1 MPRVLVIS
9 DDGDMVWNERVNH
22 SDFEGEH
29 FRRCLVDRIGWAV
42 ADAESQWRLSTV
54 RPLRIDPAA
63 VRRSSHVEESQPDAV
78 AA

>member
-9 DDGDMVWNERVNH
+9 DDGEMIWNEHVND

-29 FRRCLVDRIGWAV
+29 FRRCLVDRIKWAV
-42 ADAESQWRLSTV
+42 ADAESSWRLSTV
-54 RPLRIDPAA
+54 RPVSIDPAA
-63 VRRSSHVEESQPDAV
+63 LRHRSPARSARPEAV

>member
-1 MPRVLVIS
+1 MPRVLVTS
-9 DDGDMVWNERVNH
+9 DDGDMVWNERVNQ

-54 RPLRIDPAA
+54 RPLRVDPSAV
-63 VRRSSHVEESQPDAV
+63 VRRSHVEEPQLDAL

>member
-9 DDGDMVWNERVNH
+9 DDGDMIWNERVNQ

-54 RPLRIDPAA
+54 RPLRVDPSA
-63 VRRSSHVEESQPDAV
+63 VRRRSCVEEPQLDAV

>member
-9 DDGDMVWNERVNH
+9 DDGEMVWNERVND

-29 FRRCLVDRIGWAV
+29 FRRCLVDRIKWAV
-42 ADAESQWRLSTV
+42 ADAESSWRLSTV
-54 RPLRIDPAA
+54 RPVRIDRAA
-63 VRRSSHVEESQPDAV
+63 LRRRSPASSARKEAV

>member
-1 MPRVLVIS
+1 MARVLVVS
-9 DDGDMVWNERVNH
+9 DEGEMVWNEGVNQ

-29 FRRCLVDRIGWAV
+29 FRRCLADRLGWAV

-63 VRRSSHVEESQPDAV
+63 VRRRSHVDEPQRNVAV
-78 AA
+78 A